1 MQTEQQLIAG
11 CLSGNRIAQRELY
24 DRYKNAMYTLAYRI
38 TGNFEDA
45 GDALQ
50 EGFVEVF
57 RHLPKFRS
65 ESTLGAWIK
74 AIVVRKSLRQR
85 KMEVF
90 EPLADHMHEPFV
102 DSIGESVNAAHLEE
116 AILSL
121 PDGYRTVFVLIEVEG
136 YMHSEVAEMCGI
148 SEGTSKSQLFYAKK
162 RLKTI
167 LTSKVSNGSK

>member
-1 MQTEQQLIAG
+1 MQTEQQLIAE
-11 CLSGNRIAQRELY
+11 CLLGNRIAQRELY
-24 DRYKNAMYTLAYRI
+24 DRYKKPMYTLAYRI

-57 RHLPKFRS
+57 RHLGQFRM

-74 AIVVRKSLRQR
+74 VIVVRKSLQQK
-85 KMEVF
+85 KMEAF
-90 EPLADHMHEPFV
+90 EALADHVHEPFV
-102 DSIGESVNAAHLEE
+102 DSIGEAVNAAHLEE

-121 PDGYRTVFVLIEVEG
+121 PVGYRTVFVLVEVEG
-136 YMHSEVAEMCGI
+136 YTHREVAEICGI
-148 SEGTSKSQLFYAKK
+148 SEGTSKSQLFYAKR

-167 LTSKVSNGSK
+167 LKLKVGHENK

>member
-1 MQTEQQLIAG
+1 MLTEQQLIAE

-24 DRYKNAMYTLAYRI
+24 DRYKKAMYTLAYRI

-57 RHLPKFRS
+57 RHLGQFRK

-74 AIVVRKSLRQR
+74 VIIVRKSLQQKR
-85 KMEVF
+85 MEVF
-90 EPLADHMHEPFV
+90 EPLTGQTNEPFV
-102 DSIGESVNAAHLEE
+102 DWIADSVNAAHLEE

-121 PDGYRTVFVLIEVEG
+121 PVGYRTVFVLTEVEG
-136 YMHSEVAEMCGI
+136 YTHHEVAQICGI

-167 LTSKVSNGSK
+167 LTSKVCDGNK